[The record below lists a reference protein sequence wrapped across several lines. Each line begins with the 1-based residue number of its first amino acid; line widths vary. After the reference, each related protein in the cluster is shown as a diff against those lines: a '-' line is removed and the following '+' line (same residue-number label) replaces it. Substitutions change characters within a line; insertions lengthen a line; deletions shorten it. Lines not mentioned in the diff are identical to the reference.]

1 MNRLEI
7 KGASSLA
14 IVYVLRMLGLFMV
27 MPVMAVAALK
37 FPDYS
42 PLLLGL
48 AIGGY
53 GLTQAVLQIPM
64 GILSDRIGR
73 KPVIVVGLLLF
84 ALGSGIAGMADD
96 LTTIVIGRIIQG
108 AGAIAG
114 AVMALAGDISRES
127 ERSKVMAIIGISIG
141 FSFYL
146 ALLLG
151 PLIALEHGISGIF
164 LITSVLALSCIPLVL
179 FVVPNAIN
187 LAPGRDT
194 LPRLSD
200 LTSLLKDKKL
210 KPLNFSVF
218 ILHMMIT
225 LLFTRLPEMLTHQGL
240 PLSQHWQA
248 YLPVLLLSI
257 VGMALL
263 MRMAKRRNRTQVML
277 VAIILMM
284 CAFAGLALLPLSL
297 TILFVTA
304 LLFFIGFNFLEA
316 NFPALVSSIA
326 PAGKKGS
333 AMGIFASFQ
342 FLGAFAGGVLSGLLT
357 EYVSTAGVFLFA
369 AGTCVVWLGIL
380 NRFDSV
386 EVLKRC
392 TLAVNLT
399 DSTAEQVGQRLQAL
413 TGVRDI
419 TIIEEENTAYLKIDS
434 QIFNLQLAQRTA
446 AGNEEQS

>member
-27 MPVMAVAALK
+27 MPVLAVAAVEY
-37 FPDYS
+37 PDYT
-42 PLLLGL
+42 PVLVGL

-53 GLTQAVLQIPM
+53 GLTQAALQIPM

-73 KPVIVVGLLLF
+73 KPVIVLGLLLF
-84 ALGSGIAGMADD
+84 ALGSAIAGFAESM
-96 LTTIVIGRIIQG
+96 TWVVIGRIIQG

-146 ALLLG
+146 SLLLG
-151 PLIALEHGISGIF
+151 PLISLHHGLPGIF
-164 LITSVLALSCIPLVL
+164 LITSILALCCIPLVL

-194 LPRLSD
+194 LPRLGD
-200 LTSLLKDKKL
+200 LTQLLRQPEL
-210 KPLNFSVF
+210 KRLNFSVL

-225 LLFTRLPEMLTHQGL
+225 ILFAQLPQVLLQQGWQL
-240 PLSQHWQA
+240 DSHWQL
-248 YLPVLLLSI
+248 YLPVLLASI
-257 VGMALL
+257 LGMVVL
-263 MRMAKRRNRTQVML
+263 MRLAKMWGKGLVLNIAVLCMLLAFLGLYVMPMDISHIFIA
-277 VAIILMM
+277 V
-284 CAFAGLALLPLSL
+284 
-297 TILFVTA
+297 

-342 FLGAFAGGVLSGLLT
+342 FFGAFAGGAFSGVVSAYLSSDLIFILAAATCLLWLGLLR
-357 EYVSTAGVFLFA
+357 G
-369 AGTCVVWLGIL
+369 
-380 NRFDSV
+380 FDNA
-386 EVLKRC
+386 ETLKRH
-392 TLAVNLT
+392 ALT
-399 DSTAEQVGQRLQAL
+399 IDLEHNSPEQVGQKLLAL
-413 TGVRDI
+413 AGVHDI
-419 TIIEEENTAYLKIDS
+419 TIIEEESTAYLKVDHKL
-434 QIFNLQLAQRTA
+434 FNLQLARQVLSD
-446 AGNEEQS
+446 NHSH